1 MSLLG
6 YPSQPRP
13 REFALYNPRF
23 QAENTQALAKP
34 NMPFTGFYYRLVPS
48 TKPARQ
54 GYDYLKFREDGSF
67 FTAFMQVPLE
77 QFRLTTP
84 VNDLG
89 YIALSSDSA
98 HYELVVSRSAR
109 HSR

>member
-1 MSLLG
+1 
-6 YPSQPRP
+6 
-13 REFALYNPRF
+13 
-23 QAENTQALAKP
+23 
-34 NMPFTGFYYRLVPS
+34 
-48 TKPARQ
+48 
-54 GYDYLKFREDGSF
+54 
-67 FTAFMQVPLE
+67 MQVPLE